1 LPAIEKSPTSLKRLH
16 ALVGLT
22 GGLLRVIAG
31 LFGVSGIGRE
41 IVPHDQPYRDVE
53 AGKDRKNNN
62 QGTHLGDVSA
72 AHPQVQPFAAIC

>member
-1 LPAIEKSPTSLKRLH
+1 MA
-16 ALVGLT
+16 A
-22 GGLLRVIAG
+22 

-72 AHPQVQPFAAIC
+72 AHPQVQPFATIC